1 VISDLCIYLTSVL
14 ELYQMQ
20 IYYVIILH
28 CSAVFLAKG
37 NLQLAFLPGH
47 ICLLVPVSVF
57 AREFWEKM

>member
-1 VISDLCIYLTSVL
+1 
-14 ELYQMQ
+14 MQ